1 MRKRRGNT
9 LILLTV
15 AMVPLIGFASLGVD
29 LGRVQVAKGELQTAA
44 DAAARNAAS
53 FLTQG
58 TALAQAAALATAAL
72 NTTDASPVVLIPAT
86 DVVVGTWNSGTS
98 TFTAGGAS
106 PNAVKVYARRTKALG
121 TAVPLAFAGMFG
133 MASCDITV
141 SSIAMLST
149 AAGASSTSLRVDAG
163 MNPWLAGMPNGNY
176 GGSAVSGTAP
186 ANSPTQAG
194 LTIVAGQTL
203 QFTVTGSMADDPVN
217 INQNWTPDGQPAG
230 NRTNDS
236 GYLNGMSQLNT
247 QQGSL
252 VGVFLDNTAPN
263 SGGATPAA
271 LDMSSAAS
279 RDFTTLSPK
288 LRQPFFIGDAKTS
301 GNVQQQ
307 FVVPAGATRLFL
319 GMMDNVNWAN
329 NSGFFWVSVNGPA
342 PKISTVK

>member
-1 MRKRRGNT
+1 MRHRRGNM
-9 LILLTV
+9 LIMMTV
-15 AMVPLIGFASLGVD
+15 VMVPLVGFVSLGVD

-44 DAAARNAAS
+44 DAAARNGAS
-53 FLTQG
+53 YLTQSS
-58 TALAQAAALATAAL
+58 ALAQSGAVATAAM
-72 NTTDASPVVLIPAT
+72 NTSDGSPVVLVAAT
-86 DVVVGTWNSGTS
+86 DVIVGTWNSGTS
-98 TFTAGGAS
+98 TFSAGGAS
-106 PNAVKVYARRTKALG
+106 PNALKVYARRTGALG
-121 TAVPLAFAGMFG
+121 NAVPHIFAQIYGMKT
-133 MASCDITV
+133 CDVTV

-149 AAGASSTSLRVDAG
+149 AAGASSTSLRVDG
-163 MNPWLAGMPNGNY
+163 SMNPWLAGMPNGNY

-186 ANSPTQAG
+186 ANSPTQVAM
-194 LTIVAGQTL
+194 TIMPGQTL
-203 QFTVTGSMADDPVN
+203 QFTVSGSMADDPVN

-236 GYLNGMSQLNT
+236 GYLNGMSQLVT

-252 VGVFLDNTAPN
+252 VGVFLDNNAPN

-271 LDMSSAAS
+271 LDMASPAS
-279 RDFTTLSPK
+279 RDFTTLSPA

-301 GNVQQQ
+301 GAVQQQ